1 MQEVGGSNPLSPTK
15 QVDLE
20 ARTREVAQPG
30 SASAWGAGGR
40 RFKSSLPDQ
49 DSRGDG
55 LVLAHTF
62 GLIMWS
68 FVAHQTLGISKL
80 RDIFKSESFREPFTA
95 ICGNE
100 FCKVLCRH
108 VGASG

>member
-55 LVLAHTF
+55 LVLASVWPHR
-62 GLIMWS
+62 
-68 FVAHQTLGISKL
+68 VV
-80 RDIFKSESFREPFTA
+80 
-95 ICGNE
+95 
-100 FCKVLCRH
+100 FCCPSN
-108 VGASG
+108 AANQ

>member
-55 LVLAHTF
+55 LVLAYVWPHHVV
-62 GLIMWS
+62 

-80 RDIFKSESFREPFTA
+80 KDIFKSESFREPFTA
-95 ICGNE
+95 ICGSE
-100 FCKVLCRH
+100 FFKVLCRH